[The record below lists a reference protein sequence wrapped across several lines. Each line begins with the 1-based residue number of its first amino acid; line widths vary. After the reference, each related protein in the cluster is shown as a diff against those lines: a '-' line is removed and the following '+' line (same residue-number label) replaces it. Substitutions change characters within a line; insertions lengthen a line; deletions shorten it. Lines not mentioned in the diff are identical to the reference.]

1 MPSCSNSSNISS
13 SITALNVIQ
22 GGSRLLAEVPFVSG
36 ITAGT
41 VVRYNVPT
49 SGWTA
54 SKADDAASSE
64 VFGVVESYDTATTKY
79 NVVIY
84 GSISLNSSV
93 LADMGSG
100 GGSGGNDIYFLSG
113 VTAGRLQNLAP
124 TNLSHIVK
132 PVYQAAPHGSYSG
145 VIINYLGYR
154 IGGDIESTEEDGDLG
169 NIQIVVGSNNFS
181 EGYVDASI
189 SHELP
194 IADYGEFYQK
204 FGTQYGYVEK
214 LTLASTPTVGN
225 SVVENLTV
233 TQQGNPAYR
242 GVITNVDRANNFIYV
257 YKLPGS
263 ALASISQDLLVTTN
277 AAAVLSY
284 ALTAAEIYASQSPI
298 VNLPQAL
305 IIKGK
310 NTDDIIPQTTKVGIK
325 VKPLGVL
332 VSVPQKVTVNSLT
345 ATTITLGT
353 GASDVESILNN
364 YGARIVAI
372 ENILG

>member
-64 VFGVVESYDTATTKY
+64 VFGVVESYDTATAKY

-214 LTLASTPTVGN
+214 LTLASIVAN

-233 TQQGNPAYR
+233 TQLGNSTYQ
-242 GVITNVDRANNFIYV
+242 GVITNVDRVNNFIYV

-263 ALASISQDLLVTTN
+263 GLASTNQNLLVTTN
-277 AAAVLSY
+277 AGAVLSY
-284 ALTAAEIYASQSPI
+284 SLTAAAIYATQSPI
-298 VNLPQAL
+298 VKLPQPL
-305 IIKGK
+305 IIEGK
-310 NTDDIIPQTTKVGIK
+310 NTTDIPQTTKVGIK